1 MESAESKSLTPD
13 TATKTIEG
21 DIRALVRGNR
31 PADAPGSSD
40 DAISAGATSIA
51 DIEKLMAELLVAR
64 DYLQSEGDRVRR
76 INANYRHLAETA
88 SASVKIIAETI
99 GKWRISDEPANQGRQ
114 GHRSFEASGP
124 TRLRGSAVS
133 TVTPKGPPLPF
144 RARSYMAFVLAP
156 QQPIPDWLADLD
168 ASIECSKGIYSH
180 HPVALDMSA
189 VNLNPDE
196 IAHLIANLS
205 ERSIRVLGI
214 EGITPD
220 GAEGTLPPILRAGRV
235 EQPFQL
241 PDQTVVVNSVAEKH
255 KVGVAA
261 SRGTRSLGAVDSTHR
276 RRRHGARFCRIR
288 GRNNRRRLN
297 PHLRNTAWAC
307 IGGYHR

>member
-1 MESAESKSLTPD
+1 M
-13 TATKTIEG
+13 
-21 DIRALVRGNR
+21 
-31 PADAPGSSD
+31 
-40 DAISAGATSIA
+40 
-51 DIEKLMAELLVAR
+51 
-64 DYLQSEGDRVRR
+64 
-76 INANYRHLAETA
+76 
-88 SASVKIIAETI
+88 
-99 GKWRISDEPANQGRQ
+99 
-114 GHRSFEASGP
+114 
-124 TRLRGSAVS
+124 S
-133 TVTPKGPPLPF
+133 TVTPKVSPLPF

-189 VNLNPDE
+189 VNLTPDE

-220 GAEGTLPPILRAGRV
+220 GAEGTLPPILRSGRV

-241 PDQTVVVNSVAEKH
+241 PDQTVVVNSVAEKQ
-255 KVGVAA
+255 KLA
-261 SRGTRSLGAVDSTHR
+261 SLLVEGRVRSGPVDSTHR

-288 GRNNRRRLN
+288 GRNNRRWLN